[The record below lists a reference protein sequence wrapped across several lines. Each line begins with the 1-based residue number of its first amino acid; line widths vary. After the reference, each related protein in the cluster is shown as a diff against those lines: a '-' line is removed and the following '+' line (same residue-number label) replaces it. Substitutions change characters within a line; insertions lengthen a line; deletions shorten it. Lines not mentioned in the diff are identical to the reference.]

1 MVASQ
6 SQRQVGPKFITMKK
20 QQRRVKQNDALVL
33 LSEEAAKTVL
43 LRLGQANQPPR
54 DNFSH
59 LAVQVIAAW
68 SPCVKSSVKQLRRSS
83 TTRTSLGALDGA
95 SHPEGEDK

>member
-1 MVASQ
+1 
-6 SQRQVGPKFITMKK
+6 MKK

-68 SPCVKSSVKQLRRSS
+68 LPCVKSFVEQLRYSS
-83 TTRTSLGALDGA
+83 SNRTSLEALVGA
-95 SHPEGEDK
+95 SHPEGGDA